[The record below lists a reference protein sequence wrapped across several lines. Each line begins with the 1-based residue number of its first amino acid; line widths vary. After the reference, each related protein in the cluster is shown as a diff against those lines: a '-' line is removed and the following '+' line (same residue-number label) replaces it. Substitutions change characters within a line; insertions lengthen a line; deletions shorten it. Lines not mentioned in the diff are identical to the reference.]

1 MFVIKT
7 TTSSAASAT
16 VDGPR
21 EELSVEALSAA
32 AQLHEQIEQQIDNR
46 SK

>member
-7 TTSSAASAT
+7 TTSSAT